1 MLLKFRELEVFRVI
15 METGSITMSASVLR
29 VTQPAIS
36 KMLQQTEE
44 RLGFK
49 CFIRDHGRLTPT
61 PEARALL
68 PEVMKAISAIESVQ
82 HFADDL
88 KTARSGVVSIAAVP
102 SISTSILPNAIRRF
116 RAERPNV
123 IVRLNSMNN
132 HEVVRLVAEHRVD
145 MGLVMLPADDQ
156 DTFTRDICATDLV
169 CVVPK
174 GHALAGVEKV
184 GPRELSEFPLI
195 SFGRDQPL
203 SMLVGEAFASLKM
216 RPLVDIEVSQSA
228 MALALIRA
236 GAGIAVMDGFALM
249 AQADDDLVVKV
260 FHPNLRLKCRL
271 LWSRHHP
278 VTRLASSFVD
288 DLEAEISQFI
298 EAGRLYPASGGPGMP
313 AQDGLRA

>member
-15 METGSITMSASVLR
+15 METGNITVSASMLR

-68 PEVMKAISAIESVQ
+68 PEVMKAISAMESVQ

-88 KTARSGVVSIAAVP
+88 KSARSGAVSIAAVP

-116 RAERPNV
+116 RAQRPNV
-123 IVRLNSMNN
+123 MVTLHSMTN

-145 MGLVMLPADDQ
+145 LGLVMSPADDQ

-169 CVVPK
+169 CVLPK
-174 GHALAGVEKV
+174 GHALAGLAQV
-184 GPRELSEFPLI
+184 GPRELSEYPLI

-203 SMLVGEAFASLKM
+203 SALIGEAFAAAKM
-216 RPLVDIEVSQSA
+216 RPVVDIEVSQSA
-228 MALALIRA
+228 TALALIRA

-249 AQADDDLVVKV
+249 AHADEELVVKP
-260 FHPNLRLKCRL
+260 FHPNVRLKCRL

-278 VTRLASSFVD
+278 VTRLASSFVEE
-288 DLEAEISQFI
+288 LEPEILQFI
-298 EAGRLYPASGGPGMP
+298 AAGRLYPVGSGGGVP
-313 AQDGLRA
+313 AREALRA